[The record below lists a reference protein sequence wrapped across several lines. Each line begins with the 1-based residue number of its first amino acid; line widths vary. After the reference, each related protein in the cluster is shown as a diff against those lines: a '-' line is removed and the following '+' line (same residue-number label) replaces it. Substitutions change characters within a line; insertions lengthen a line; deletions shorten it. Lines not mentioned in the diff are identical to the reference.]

1 MTLISQDEAARVEA
15 ALREAQGR
23 TSGRIVCVLARAS
36 STYEM
41 LPLAWS
47 ALVAL
52 LTPWPLL
59 VFTEISAERIYL
71 FQLLAFIFALTALSL
86 PWLRPMLT
94 PKAIRRASAHHA
106 ALEQFALRGLAHGPE
121 RNGVLI
127 YVSLAEHFARI
138 IADEGAAKVVHQ
150 REWQAIVDQLLSDMR
165 ERATSDALIGAGARC
180 ADLLGARFPPKE
192 GAARPPLHCLHVI

>member
-1 MTLISQDEAARVEA
+1 VTQIGQEEAARIEMA
-15 ALREAQGR
+15 FREAQSR

-41 LPLAWS
+41 LPLVWS

-52 LTPWPLL
+52 LAPWPLL

-71 FQLLAFIFALTALSL
+71 YQFAAFIAVLVTLSL
-86 PWLRPMLT
+86 PRLRPMLT
-94 PKAIRRASAHHA
+94 PAAIRRASAHHA
-106 ALEQFALRGLAHGPE
+106 ALEQFALRGLSHGPE

-127 YVSLAEHFARI
+127 YVSVAEHFARI
-138 IADEGAAKVVHQ
+138 IADEGAAKVIHQ

-165 ERATSDALIGAGARC
+165 ERGTEDALTGVGARC
-180 ADLLGARFPPKE
+180 ADLLGRHFPPKD
-192 GAARPPLHCLHVI
+192 GAARPPFHSLHVI